1 MHKLLTIGAN
11 TLQGFTNPVCN
22 FLIIVFGIKT
32 FGKENWGSFITVM
45 IWVLFT
51 TFILSWGNRDYL
63 LRKFSKSPARIY
75 YNFYSNLFTRGLL
88 LPITLVFFY
97 FFSFATSVW
106 ACLLVIVIFI
116 HSALDTLV
124 IYKQKFLLQFTTDVI
139 AYSIIFIAIFII
151 EDFQKVIFLKIY
163 TLAFAIKT
171 ILLSFFVGLWKN
183 KIKFS
188 VTNKELKKGFPFF
201 LLGLSGWL
209 ISKTDIYFVDIYLS
223 NKQLSEYQLFITSF
237 LMLQALA
244 AYFVIPFTKHIYR
257 LNQKSLNKIQKLL
270 YSIAIPVT
278 VFGSCIIWVILE
290 YFASLNFGFI
300 YYLLGSL
307 FVLPCFFYTLDIM
320 KLIKQHKEKKIII
333 ISILSFLLS
342 ASLIFILIESYEIL
356 GVIISVCITQWVA
369 LFAYKFVS

>member
-223 NKQLSEYQLFITSF
+223 NKQNIYLF
-237 LMLQALA
+237 
-244 AYFVIPFTKHIYR
+244 
-257 LNQKSLNKIQKLL
+257 
-270 YSIAIPVT
+270 
-278 VFGSCIIWVILE
+278 
-290 YFASLNFGFI
+290 
-300 YYLLGSL
+300 
-307 FVLPCFFYTLDIM
+307 
-320 KLIKQHKEKKIII
+320 
-333 ISILSFLLS
+333 
-342 ASLIFILIESYEIL
+342 
-356 GVIISVCITQWVA
+356 
-369 LFAYKFVS
+369 